1 MSTQVLSLDIGNGRL
16 AAVQM
21 ERRWSGW
28 RVRKSL
34 VHPLPSEAQEPEEI
48 SSFVAARI
56 AESGLTGERTV
67 LALGGDRAYLR
78 RLDFPFTS
86 REKIEQALPFEM
98 ETSLPLSREDLLFDA
113 WYLGRNAGGGSRV
126 LAAALPRAEA
136 GRWIHALQ
144 EHGLDPARI
153 DLSPSALYRL
163 GASASSR
170 IGASSLA
177 VWHLGRTMS
186 AMVLL
191 QNRVLVQARSF
202 RLGTADLARTFA
214 ERLDMNVDQALQRM
228 EQGVFSGHES
238 ADSTGSA
245 GDSSSAAQECVL
257 QARRELMRSV
267 WGLQNEVPEAVVQDV
282 LLTGAGAGLQG
293 FASALAAEGELRF
306 HEVREEDLPLSED
319 SEIAREEIPEIAV
332 AASLPVAEGKGGAG
346 WNFRKGEF
354 AYRGNNWRRSVVSA
368 GVGLGILLLC
378 SVAAFSFH
386 VWLKKR
392 ELQEVRIR
400 TEEVFYKT
408 VPEASDTLRPAQYV
422 SVLQNRIISYR
433 EQTEGSQQAAA
444 GLSPLD
450 LLLFVSRSA
459 PDEEGFRLKRL
470 TMNGNEALLVGNA
483 GSYDTV
489 NSIRESLLS
498 EDGVEAVQIQG
509 VTANQGEDTVRF
521 TLRVESGA

>member
-1 MSTQVLSLDIGNGRL
+1 MSTQVLSLDIGHGRL

-28 RVRKSL
+28 RLHKSL
-34 VHPLPSEAQEPEEI
+34 VDQLPSEAQGPEEI
-48 SSFVAARI
+48 ASFVAARLVE
-56 AESGLTGERTV
+56 ADFSGDKVVLGLSGER
-67 LALGGDRAYLR
+67 AYVR
-78 RLDFPFTS
+78 RLVFPFNS

-98 ETSLPLSREDLLFDA
+98 ETSLPLAREDFLFDA

-126 LAAALPRAEA
+126 LAAALPRDEV

-144 EHGLDPARI
+144 EQGLDPARI
-153 DLSPSALYRL
+153 DLRPTALFRL
-163 GASASSR
+163 GTSASRR

-177 VWHLGRTMS
+177 VWHLGRSMS
-186 AMVLL
+186 AMALL
-191 QNRVLVQARSF
+191 HKGGLVQVRSF
-202 RLGTADLARTFA
+202 RLGTADLARTLA
-214 ERLDMNVDQALQRM
+214 ERMDIDVDLAQQRL
-228 EQGVFSGHES
+228 EHGELSGRES
-238 ADSTGSA
+238 AESAGSA
-245 GDSSSAAQECVL
+245 GDPSSAARECVL

-267 WGLQNEVPEAVVQDV
+267 WGLQNQVPEAVVEDV
-282 LLTGAGAGLQG
+282 LLIGLGAGLPG

-306 HEVREEDLPLSED
+306 HQVREEDLPLSED
-319 SEIAREEIPEIAV
+319 SVSAGEEIAEIAV
-332 AASLPVAEGKGGAG
+332 PASLSVAEGSGDAG
-346 WNFRKGEF
+346 WNFRKGAF
-354 AYRGNNWRRSVVSA
+354 AYRGGNWRRSVVSA

-392 ELQEVRIR
+392 ELQEVGTR
-400 TEEVFYKT
+400 TEEVFRNT
-408 VPEASDTLRPAQYV
+408 VPEASDSLRPAQYV
-422 SVLQNRIISYR
+422 SVLQNRIISYK
-433 EQTEGSQQAAA
+433 EQTEDSQQSAA

-450 LLLFVSRSA
+450 LLLFLSKSA

-470 TMNGNEALLVGNA
+470 TMDGNEALLVGNA

-489 NSIRESLLS
+489 NRIREALLS
-498 EDGVEAVQIQG
+498 EDGVQAVRIQG